1 METKHYFT
9 IYTKYCV
16 FTSNRFKVVVY
27 SDKFITKLCEIF
39 IKRTPGEN
47 YCDIHPGMLI
57 YELEKQYGI
66 TFTNNIKHY
75 CRL

>member
-39 IKRTPGEN
+39 IKRN
-47 YCDIHPGMLI
+47 PGMLI
-57 YELEKQYGI
+57 YELEKQHGI